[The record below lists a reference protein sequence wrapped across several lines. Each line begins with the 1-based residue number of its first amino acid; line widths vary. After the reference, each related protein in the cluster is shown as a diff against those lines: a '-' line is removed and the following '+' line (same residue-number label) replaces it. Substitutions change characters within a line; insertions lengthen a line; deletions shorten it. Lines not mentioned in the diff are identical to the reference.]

1 MAGVCGQVRVDKCTR
16 GQAWRVDKCATVL
29 RLLGCQARPDRIP
42 RHNDHR
48 SVRQHR
54 THVVLT
60 APPCSPAGTQP
71 TKLHFY
77 AALPTT
83 SAGEAAQPA
92 RPSQGRCCHA
102 TPPTCTHSHICMPTT
117 STSIPTRT
125 GMRSRCKTTVRGRSP
140 VVHVAATAW
149 RVVEWARPRA
159 LVSLPSKT
167 WRSLEVCSRQARRHT
182 CMARCVL
189 LRRADRQSRTFI
201 VRRCCCAAA
210 SFCGQVYTTSRAACR
225 RGVIA

>member
-1 MAGVCGQVRVDKCTR
+1 MDGCARGRVCADKCAWTSAR

-29 RLLGCQARPDRIP
+29 RLLGCQARPHRIP
-42 RHNDHR
+42 RHNDRR
-48 SVRQHR
+48 SVRQRR

-71 TKLHFY
+71 TKLSR
-77 AALPTT
+77 PTT

-102 TPPTCTHSHICMPTT
+102 TPPMCTHPHICMPTT
-117 STSIPTRT
+117 PTSIPTRT
-125 GMRSRCKTTVRGRSP
+125 GMKSRCAMVRGRLP

-167 WRSLEVCSRQARRHT
+167 WRSLEVCTSVGRP
-182 CMARCVL
+182 
-189 LRRADRQSRTFI
+189 ADTH
-201 VRRCCCAAA
+201 AWLAA
-210 SFCGQVYTTSRAACR
+210 SCFVVRNDSRER
-225 RGVIA
+225 S